1 MVESVVPKLIPLH
14 NLTGVIREL
23 LSERV
28 PISDLRSILETL
40 ASISGRNLSVVDT
53 AEALRPTLAGL
64 LIQQIAPLNQALPVI
79 TLDAELEQML
89 IKMARQSGEEGLVL
103 DNELA
108 QKLLSKIAETTQKLS
123 NEGKT
128 AALVVSPAIRRQFSA
143 IVRQHVEE
151 MIVLAFTE
159 LPDNRKI
166 NVVAS
171 IAG

>member
-1 MVESVVPKLIPLH
+1 MES
-14 NLTGVIREL
+14 
-23 LSERV
+23 
-28 PISDLRSILETL
+28 L
-40 ASISGRNLSVVDT
+40 ASISNRNLSIVET

-64 LIQQIAPLNQALPVI
+64 LIQQISPLNQPLPVI
-79 TLDAELEQML
+79 TLEAELEQML
-89 IKMARQSGEEGLVL
+89 IKMSRQSGEEGLVL

-108 QKLLSKIAETTQKLS
+108 QNLLTKISETNQKLS
-123 NEGKT
+123 SEGKS

-143 IVRQHVEE
+143 IVRQHVED

-171 IAG
+171 ISG